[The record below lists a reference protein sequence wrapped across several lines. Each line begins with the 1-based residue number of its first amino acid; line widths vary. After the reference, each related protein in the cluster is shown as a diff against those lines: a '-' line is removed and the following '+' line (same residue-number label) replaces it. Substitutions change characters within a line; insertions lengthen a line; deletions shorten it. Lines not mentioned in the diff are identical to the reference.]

1 MKHHEYA
8 NIYRLLNDSEIQKM
22 AESIKEQGQI
32 LPIVTYEG
40 LILDGRN
47 RYKACLIAG
56 VKPRFEEY
64 TGDDPLGRIAA
75 LNDHRR
81 HDNPTELALVGERM
95 ASLKRGG
102 TGANQYKSAESPSEP
117 SAPVITLQRAA
128 ELAGTSKAQIKRV
141 RKAKKDGIPELVDML
156 ESSEITPADADVVS
170 SLPEEEQKKAV
181 AGGITGVKQ
190 AAKRIRKSKVS
201 VIPRTPPAEIPEES
215 TVPEAGVALTYART
229 ALNALNQIP
238 KRDPSRKQAIALISE
253 WVENNKTK

>member
-1 MKHHEYA
+1 
-8 NIYRLLNDSEIQKM
+8 M

-95 ASLKRGG
+95 ANLAAHRPSSETGPLGPLKP
-102 TGANQYKSAESPSEP
+102 A
-117 SAPVITLQRAA
+117 ITLQRAA
-128 ELAGTSKAQIKRV
+128 ELAGTSKTQIKRV